1 MALLGVGALDVYNG
15 LLKNFLRLWV
25 PKFCSVVIQV
35 IALIAFCKY
44 PTILYAYYGPL
55 LVIL

>member
-1 MALLGVGALDVYNG
+1 MALLGVGALDINNG
-15 LLKNFLRLWV
+15 LHKNFLRLWV
-25 PKFCSVVIQV
+25 PKICSVAFQV